1 MTTYNEMVEEVLI
14 NLEGFTLRQDRTTY
28 LTSGIDSDD
37 LSISLASGDN
47 IGKGVLEIDDELVH
61 IDSVDRSDRSAVI
74 SPFGRGYRGTTAAS
88 HSANAKVTFSPSFPK
103 ISVKRAINDTIRA
116 VYPNIFGV
124 ASTTF
129 TYNAAQ
135 TTYSL
140 PANAETVLAVS
151 WDSIGPS
158 GEWVP
163 VRRWRQDPTAATADY
178 ATTNTIS
185 IYDTPVPGRTIQV
198 IYTKEPTVLSSGSDV
213 FTSVTGLPASARDVI
228 IYGAAYRMVSFIDPG
243 RLAFTSPEADAN
255 DTTRQFGSGT
265 NTARYLL
272 ALYQQRLQEE
282 SQKLNGKY
290 PVRVH
295 YTI

>member
-1 MTTYNEMVEEVLI
+1 MTTFNDMVEEVLI

-28 LTSGIDSDD
+28 LTSGIDNND
-37 LSISLASGDN
+37 LSIALASGDN
-47 IGKGVLEIDDELVH
+47 IGKGVLEIDDELIH

-74 SPFGRGYRGTTAAS
+74 SPFGRGYRGTTAAA
-88 HSANAKVTFSPSFPK
+88 HSANAKVTFAPSFPK
-103 ISVKRAINDTIRA
+103 ISVKRAINDSIRA

-129 TYNAAQ
+129 TFNPSV

-140 PANAETVLAVS
+140 PAEAETVLAVS
-151 WDSIGPS
+151 YDTIGPS
-158 GEWVP
+158 NEWLP
-163 VRRWRQDPTAATADY
+163 IRRWRQDPTSNVGEY
-178 ATTNTIS
+178 ATGNAIS
-185 IYDTPVPGRTIQV
+185 IYEPIVPGRTV
-198 IYTKEPTVLSSGSDV
+198 NVVYTKTPTALSNANDV
-213 FTSVTGLPASARDVI
+213 FTTVTGLEETSRDVI

-255 DTTRQFGSGT
+255 DVTRQFGSGT

-282 SQKLNGKY
+282 TGRLNGKY

>member
-1 MTTYNEMVEEVLI
+1 MVEEVLI

-28 LTSGIDSDD
+28 LTAAIDSDD
-37 LSISLASGDN
+37 LTLSLASGDN
-47 IGKGVLEIDDELVH
+47 IGKGIVEVDEELIH

-88 HSANAKVTFSPSFPK
+88 HALNAKVTFSPSFPRL
-103 ISVKRAINDTIRA
+103 SAKRAINDTIRA

-124 ASTTF
+124 TSTTF

-158 GEWVP
+158 GEWIP
-163 VRRWRQDPTAATADY
+163 IRRWRQDPTAASSEY
-178 ATTNTIS
+178 ATTNSIS
-185 IYDTPVPGRTIQV
+185 IYDALVPGRTVQV
-198 IYTKEPTVLSSGSDV
+198 IYTKEPSALSSASDV
-213 FTSVTGLPASARDVI
+213 FTTVTGLPESTRDVI
-228 IYGAAYRMVSFIDPG
+228 VYGAAYRMVSFLDPG
-243 RLAFTSPEADAN
+243 RLTFTSPEADQN

>member
-1 MTTYNEMVEEVLI
+1 MTTFNEMVEEVLI

-37 LSISLASGDN
+37 LSIALASGDN
-47 IGKGVLEIDDELVH
+47 IGKGILEIDDELLH

-88 HSANAKVTFSPSFPK
+88 HSANAKVTFAPSFPK

-116 VYPNIFGV
+116 VYPNVYGR

-129 TYNAAQ
+129 SFNPSV

-140 PANAETVLAVS
+140 PAEAETVLAVS
-151 WDSIGPS
+151 YDTIGPS
-158 GEWVP
+158 NEWLP
-163 VRRWRQDPTAATADY
+163 IRRWRHDPTSNTGEY
-178 ATTNTIS
+178 ATGNAIS
-185 IYDTPVPGRTIQV
+185 IYEPIVPGRTV
-198 IYTKEPTVLSSGSDV
+198 NVVYSKTPTPLSNANDV
-213 FTSVTGLPASARDVI
+213 FTTVTGLEEVSRDLI

-243 RLAFTSPEADAN
+243 RLTFTSPEADQN
-255 DTTRQFGSGT
+255 DQTRQFGSGT

-282 SQKLNGKY
+282 TNRLHGKY

>member
-1 MTTYNEMVEEVLI
+1 MTTFNDMVEEVLI

-28 LTSGIDSDD
+28 LTAAIDNND
-37 LSISLASGDN
+37 LTMSLASGDN
-47 IGKGVLEIDDELVH
+47 IGKGIVEIDDELIH
-61 IDSVDRSDRSAVI
+61 LDSVDRSDRSATI
-74 SPFGRGYRGTTAAS
+74 SPFGRGYRGTTAAA
-88 HSANAKVTFSPSFPK
+88 HTLNTKVTFSPSFPRL
-103 ISVKRAINDTIRA
+103 SVKRAINDTIRA
-116 VYPNIFGV
+116 IYPNIFGV

-140 PANAETVLAVS
+140 PVNAETVLALS

-158 GEWVP
+158 GEWIP
-163 VRRWRQDPTAATADY
+163 IRRWRQDPTAASTEY
-178 ATTNTIS
+178 ATTNSIS
-185 IYDTPVPGRTIQV
+185 IYDSLVPGRTVQV
-198 IYTKEPTVLSSGSDV
+198 IYTKEPTILSSGSDV
-213 FTSVTGLPASARDVI
+213 FTTVTGLSESARDVI

-243 RLAFTSPEADAN
+243 RLTFTSPEADQN
-255 DTTRQFGSGT
+255 DTTRQFGAGT

-282 SQKLNGKY
+282 SQKLHGKY